1 MRVETT
7 QQVEHLAWLGDGM
20 AKIAKNVGEVLE
32 LAAVVVDAQVALL
45 QGTEFG
51 FDEDGAV
58 HLIVAEQALDG
69 VPDGE
74 RRRARLVDE
83 VEHLGV
89 HRGLEPIDHAVVVED
104 PFGVALVEGQR
115 REDVGCEAEL
125 PENGVEAAAPLAVI
139 GLLEAEGDGDVGADV
154 DLLDDG
160 RWSRWDGDIAGV
172 VRGGRGVARGGHGC
186 GR

>member
-1 MRVETT
+1 M
-7 QQVEHLAWLGDGM
+7 
-20 AKIAKNVGEVLE
+20 
-32 LAAVVVDAQVALL
+32 
-45 QGTEFG
+45 
-51 FDEDGAV
+51 

-104 PFGVALVEGQR
+104 PFGVALVEGRR

-160 RWSRWDGDIAGV
+160 RRSRWRATSPASSKEEEEWQGEAMAVEEEVGTNGFSREDCSLLDTMKEGIEMERTTAKL
-172 VRGGRGVARGGHGC
+172 
-186 GR
+186 